1 MSNKIS
7 VEKMAD
13 KTQQVNEYYEALAN
27 KVYERETEHGCQDG
41 MNARMSETATV
52 SYMDETGDI
61 EVMKVDMRK
70 LFLYCSDFQILM
82 PKTELE
88 VEFTLLEMWRTAK
101 YLPDDSS
108 AKAFYMQ
115 YIRKM
120 GHTLCDWR
128 EYIWDTD
135 VETNEETTNG
145 EENETVS
152 IQIFKDVF
160 ELQKVLGAM
169 ERSEKKFRV
178 IDWTRCGIDETVA
191 ELAVKCKG

>member
-7 VEKMAD
+7 VEEMAD

-41 MNARMSETATV
+41 MDARMPETATV
-52 SYMDETGDI
+52 SYTDESGDI
-61 EVMKVDMRK
+61 EVMKVDMRN
-70 LFLYCSDFQILM
+70 LFAYCSGFHILM

-88 VEFTLLEMWRTAK
+88 VEFTLIEMWRTAK
-101 YLPDDSS
+101 YLPNDSG
-108 AKAFYMQ
+108 AKAFYMDYVQ
-115 YIRKM
+115 KM

-135 VETNEETTNG
+135 VETNEETTND

-169 ERSEKKFRV
+169 NRSEKKFRV
-178 IDWTRCGIDETVA
+178 IDWVRCGIDEAVA
-191 ELAVKCKG
+191 ELAVKCKE